1 LKIDPAGISVA
12 HQKEIANRPGIGV
25 PGIHPRVDQEAVATE
40 PTTAPTRSA
49 RPLYVAYCAG
59 ITTNALSTMMKVG
72 VPLWAISLSMSST
85 GIGFA
90 VGALGVMPFLFAIHG
105 GVLMDRFGTRRVNVL
120 FAAVATIAIL
130 LYPVLPWGS
139 AVIALQLIIGLP
151 VNMGWMGAQT
161 MIAHYA
167 PGDTTIIGR
176 FTIAAR
182 VGNLIAP
189 VLTGVAWDLSGPV
202 GMFLLMGSVAFAS
215 LLSFLLSPKLT
226 KSDHGGAAVTA
237 RDLVPRFSEYVQ
249 AFSMIALPAVAFVVA
264 ITFLRISSSAIQGS
278 FYVVYLQGIGIT
290 GTLIGVLMAVGDA
303 FGLFGAGVA
312 GWIEKKLR
320 PHWTAL
326 LFIAMSIAF
335 VSITPFL
342 GGLLALLFAAS
353 ALRGW
358 GQGLSQP
365 VMFSI
370 LSRAVTREQQGRS
383 IGLRSTA
390 NRLASMGVPPL
401 MGIAV
406 DWVGLELAFAVTGGV
421 LIGLAAILG
430 LVISRIRGFKT

>member
-1 LKIDPAGISVA
+1 
-12 HQKEIANRPGIGV
+12 
-25 PGIHPRVDQEAVATE
+25 
-40 PTTAPTRSA
+40 
-49 RPLYVAYCAG
+49 
-59 ITTNALSTMMKVG
+59 
-72 VPLWAISLSMSST
+72 
-85 GIGFA
+85 
-90 VGALGVMPFLFAIHG
+90 
-105 GVLMDRFGTRRVNVL
+105 
-120 FAAVATIAIL
+120 
-130 LYPVLPWGS
+130 
-139 AVIALQLIIGLP
+139 
-151 VNMGWMGAQT
+151 
-161 MIAHYA
+161 
-167 PGDTTIIGR
+167 
-176 FTIAAR
+176 
-182 VGNLIAP
+182 
-189 VLTGVAWDLSGPV
+189 
-202 GMFLLMGSVAFAS
+202 MFLLMGSVAFAS

>member
-1 LKIDPAGISVA
+1 
-12 HQKEIANRPGIGV
+12 
-25 PGIHPRVDQEAVATE
+25 
-40 PTTAPTRSA
+40 
-49 RPLYVAYCAG
+49 
-59 ITTNALSTMMKVG
+59 MMKVG
-72 VPLWAISLSMSST
+72 VPLWAISLAMSPT
-85 GIGFA
+85 AIGLA
-90 VGALGVMPFLFAIHG
+90 VGAIGVMPFLFAIHG
-105 GVLMDRFGTRRVNVL
+105 GVLMDRFGTRRVNVI
-120 FAAVATIAIL
+120 FAAVATLAML
-130 LYPVLPWGS
+130 LYPILPWGS
-139 AVIALQLIIGLP
+139 AVIALQLVAGLP

-167 PGDTTIIGR
+167 PGNTTIIGR

-182 VGNLIAP
+182 VGNLVAP
-189 VLTGVAWDLSGPV
+189 VLTGVAWDLTGPV
-202 GMFLLMGSVAFAS
+202 GMFLLMGSVAFTS
-215 LLSFLLSPKLT
+215 LLTFMLSPKLT
-226 KSDHGGAAVTA
+226 KTDSAGAPVAA
-237 RDLVPRFSEYVQ
+237 RELVPKLSDYIQ
-249 AFSMIALPAVAFVVA
+249 AFSMIAIPAVAFVVA

-303 FGLFGAGVA
+303 FGLFGASIA
-312 GWIEKKLR
+312 GWIEKKLK

-326 LFIAMSIAF
+326 GFIAMSIAF

-342 GGLLALLFAAS
+342 GGLLVLLFAAS

-370 LSRAVTREQQGRS
+370 LSRAVTREEQGRS
-383 IGLRSTA
+383 IGLRSTS

-406 DWVGLELAFAVTGGV
+406 DWVGLDLAFAVTGGV
-421 LIGLAAILG
+421 LIGLCVLLS
-430 LVISRIRGFKT
+430 LVIGRISGFKT